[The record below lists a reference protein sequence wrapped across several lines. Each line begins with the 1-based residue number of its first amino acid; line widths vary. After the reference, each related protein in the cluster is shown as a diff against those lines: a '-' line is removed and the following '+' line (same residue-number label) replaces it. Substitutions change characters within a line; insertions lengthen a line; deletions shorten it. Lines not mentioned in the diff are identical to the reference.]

1 MPVNVPKIKHLAYA
15 DDIVIFCSGSSKSIK
30 LVMNVIDKYERSSGQ
45 IVNRDKSYFL
55 TTPNTIPTIIKRI
68 RKCSGFMDNNFP
80 FTYLGCHVYV
90 GRKNIVFFDNMI
102 RKIVKRLN
110 DWQEKMLSHGGK
122 VTLIKSV
129 FQFILVYTL
138 SSMTPPKGV
147 LRSHLSSKKIAPGN
161 SHAHVLKMR
170 DIAENHIVQQV
181 NYGSSNFW
189 CDNWSLNGPLAN
201 LLPDNPT
208 NSKLLIRAFI
218 SNGQWNTNKLKE
230 LLPDQLVQQIQII
243 PIGNQNKD
251 DQNFWAFSDNGKF
264 TNNSA
269 WKLRVKL
276 LVTFGISLEMPLAYI
291 TTLTL
296 LDILLTN
303 GGYQRAPMMSTDITW
318 SIEVAGN
325 KAYPNSGLKLPRN
338 SFCDTLKRRRPGY
351 KSFMVRW
358 LNPDRGWVKLNTDG
372 SFLQR
377 EVKAGVGGVVRDE
390 YGDII
395 MEFSTPAATQ
405 NHNVAEAQAA
415 LCGLNWCKQ
424 NGFS

>member
-269 WKLRVKL
+269 WKL
-276 LVTFGISLEMPLAYI
+276 
-291 TTLTL
+291 
-296 LDILLTN
+296 
-303 GGYQRAPMMSTDITW
+303 ITW